1 MQSSK
6 TIAGL
11 VGPSMLLIAAV
22 VLVNIKLFPRLVD
35 EILLNPLLVILAG
48 IITFVAG
55 LAIVRAHNR
64 WEKGWPVIIT
74 LIGWLCIIGGLV
86 RSMFPV
92 LLAQMAVR
100 IIRIPGILL
109 VAAIIMLLLGAFLSF
124 KAYRRTS

>member
-86 RSMFPV
+86 RSLFPV